1 MSDVPRSAP
10 KPTAFELKSAQLP
23 LVALLVKTADVAV
36 LSAQWEAQYGS
47 TPDFFDQEPLVVDL
61 TPISSQVDV
70 VPDFKAII
78 RLLNR
83 HRVCAIAVKGGSEAQ
98 MQAAVAAGLV
108 AAPDAVVVQAKTP
121 AERVPVAPAA
131 PSPAASLPPVI
142 PPPSAPQFLPPL
154 VVDKPLRSGQ
164 QVYAKGGDLV
174 LLAGMSPGSE
184 IIADGSIHC
193 YGPLR
198 GRALAGAR
206 GDTSAR
212 IFSTNFGPELV
223 SIAGV
228 YRTFE
233 RGIPQSVGGRGA
245 QVRLTG
251 TDNLHT
257 LEITPLQPS

>member
-61 TPISSQVDV
+61 TPISSQADV

-78 RLLNR
+78 RLLHR

-121 AERVPVAPAA
+121 AERVPVAPVA

-154 VVDKPLRSGQ
+154 VVEKPLRSGQ
-164 QVYAKGGDLV
+164 QVYAKGRDLV
-174 LLAGMSPGSE
+174 VLSIVNAGAE
-184 IIADGSIHC
+184 VIADGDIHV
-193 YGPLR
+193 YATLR
-198 GRALAGAR
+198 GKAMAGAR
-206 GDTSAR
+206 GNEQAR
-212 IFSTNFGPELV
+212 IFTLSMDADLV
-223 SIAGV
+223 SIAGI
-228 YRTFE
+228 YRIRE
-233 RGIPQSVGGRGA
+233 
-245 QVRLTG
+245 
-251 TDNLHT
+251 
-257 LEITPLQPS
+257 TPLPSEVKGHPTMVSLHSGPDGDKLLLTPIRP

>member
-61 TPISSQVDV
+61 TPISSQADV

-78 RLLNR
+78 RLLHR

-121 AERVPVAPAA
+121 AERVPVAPVA

-164 QVYAKGGDLV
+164 QVYAKGRDLV
-174 LLAGMSPGSE
+174 VLSIVNAGAE
-184 IIADGSIHC
+184 VIADGDIHV
-193 YGPLR
+193 YATLR
-198 GRALAGAR
+198 GKAMAGAR
-206 GDTSAR
+206 GNEQAR
-212 IFSTNFGPELV
+212 IFTLSMDAELV
-223 SIAGV
+223 SIAGI
-228 YRTFE
+228 YRNRE
-233 RGIPQSVGGRGA
+233 
-245 QVRLTG
+245 
-251 TDNLHT
+251 
-257 LEITPLQPS
+257 TPLPTEVKGHPTMVTLHSGPDGDKLLLTPIRP